1 MLVSIWQEVQNIM
14 FSGKKILC
22 AVVSAALIFSTL
34 TIGTPSAR
42 AEIVSEG
49 AVNTQNTHLREAPS
63 TASNIIATMNEGE
76 TVSVLGT
83 ESLGWY
89 QIQYQGSTGYARMDF
104 IDVMI
109 SGLNESAVML
119 CAAEMKTEPDAQS
132 MTLANL
138 QAETQVTVTG
148 SYGGTYQ
155 IEVDSKTG
163 YVPKT
168 SVHIH
173 KIVNINLKANVN
185 SSGVNLRSEPSTA
198 SEVLSVLS
206 KGTQVT
212 AQSIQDKWI
221 KVSCS
226 GGTGY
231 ISGEFITYTVS
242 NNTNITTLC
251 PGMTAQAV
259 KVIQTALKKKGFY
272 YPAID
277 GIYGSGTKEAVTKF
291 QKSMCLNTDGI
302 AGPQTLLV
310 LLGTDG
316 VSTLW
321 NNYRASMT
329 AQKPQ
334 KNGRVWLV
342 DWFDTDNSKGIQ
354 SILPTSRTTRIIFE
368 VIDVRTGIS
377 WNMERFGD
385 ITAHWHADV
394 CPITKKDTEKMTE
407 AWGGEL
413 NATRRPVWVKYDGKY
428 YAASLMGYVHNT
440 DPISDNGMDGQV
452 CLHFRGS
459 LIHSSARVDE
469 AHQACISEAFAK
481 ADKLAAYIEAGKV

>member
-1 MLVSIWQEVQNIM
+1 MLVNIWQEVQNIM
-14 FSGKKILC
+14 FLGKKILY
-22 AVVSAALIFSTL
+22 ALFSATLIFSIFA
-34 TIGTPSAR
+34 IGTPSAS
-42 AEIVSEG
+42 ADTASEG
-49 AVNTQNTHLREAPS
+49 TVNTQDANLRAEPS
-63 TASNIIATMNEGE
+63 TASDIITEMNEGE
-76 TVSVLGT
+76 AVSVLGT

-89 QIQYQGSTGYARMDF
+89 QIQYQGSTGYVRADF
-104 IDVMI
+104 VDVMVT
-109 SGLNESAVML
+109 GMNESAVML
-119 CAAEMKTEPDAQS
+119 CDAAMTKEPDTQS
-132 MTLANL
+132 TTLANL

-148 SYGGTYQ
+148 SYGDTYQ
-155 IEVDSKTG
+155 IAVDSKTG
-163 YVPKT
+163 YVPKA

-173 KIVNINLKANVN
+173 KIVTINLKATV
-185 SSGVNLRSEPSTA
+185 SASGVNLRSEPTTS
-198 SEVLSVLS
+198 SDVLTVLS
-206 KGTQVT
+206 KDTQVT
-212 AQSIQDKWI
+212 ANSIQDKWI
-221 KVSCS
+221 KVNCS
-226 GGTGY
+226 GETGY
-231 ISGEFITYTVS
+231 VSGEFITYTVS
-242 NNTNITTLC
+242 ESTNITTMC

-272 YPAID
+272 YPAVD

-291 QKSMCLNTDGI
+291 QESVGLEADGI

-321 NNYRASMT
+321 NNYRTALT
-329 AQKPQ
+329 AQEPKQ
-334 KNGRVWLV
+334 SGRVWLV
-342 DWFDTDNSKGIQ
+342 DWFDTDSSEGMQ
-354 SILPTSRTTRIIFE
+354 SILPVTRTTQIIFE

-413 NATRRPVWVKYDGKY
+413 DATRRPVWVKYDGEY

-469 AHQACISEAFAK
+469 AQQACITEAFSK
-481 ADKLAAYIEAGKV
+481 ADKLEAYIEAGKV